1 MMGFSG
7 FLQILLTYFLHDL
20 AWPLLAFV
28 YPSYCSVKA
37 IEINTLQDAQKLNAY
52 WIVLSLILLIE
63 HALGTLL
70 QRLPFWTYIR
80 LVVVCWLVI
89 PHFDAAFY
97 VYKHLLHPCFSIINC
112 SNQEKKNQGETGTTN
127 ARENGYELVLDNI
140 ASKSNSINFDVAVV
154 KDINSKDVVKEEV
167 TSANQPSSD
176 STKNPEVKEIKPVS
190 VEDDK
195 LVKQSS
201 SDGPNLTKKDVSDVK
216 LTEKKEVKE
225 PVQASRVEPKP
236 AEVTEKRTIIT
247 TEAKQTVPEIPSAR
261 AQLSL
266 PLLPKSFQKEWKCP
280 LCKVKVQSEIT
291 FFSHLQ
297 GRKHKDM
304 EMEEATKAKKSQPK
318 IVIPKKSNQST
329 EGEPRN
335 LAKNQM
341 DTPKVVISYAQKQ
354 SNEVGKQALLT
365 NDWEPIIV
373 RHDMSKG
380 ILKTNNIAVSSSS
393 VKTAIAPVAKPKVY
407 HPYCHVC
414 NVSCSGKIDMDS
426 HLKGRRHLSQ
436 LQLLGTK

>member
-1 MMGFSG
+1 MMSLLG
-7 FLQILLTYFLHDL
+7 FLQFSLKYSLTYL
-20 AWPLLAFV
+20 AWPIVALV
-28 YPSYCSVKA
+28 YPLCASIRA
-37 IEINTLQDAQKLNAY
+37 IEANSVLETQKLNTY
-52 WIVLSLILLIE
+52 WVVFSLILLLE
-63 HALGTLL
+63 HTLNL
-70 QRLPFWTYIR
+70 LEWFPLWPYIR
-80 LVVVCWLVI
+80 LVTVFSLVI
-89 PHFDAAFY
+89 PYFDGAFH
-97 VYKHLLHPCFSIINC
+97 VYKHVLCPCLSMDHQIILNWFSQQKHT
-112 SNQEKKNQGETGTTN
+112 SVEKERVLTEVEKYI
-127 ARENGYELVLDNI
+127 RENGTEALEKII
-140 ASKSNSINFDVAVV
+140 AGK
-154 KDINSKDVVKEEV
+154 
-167 TSANQPSSD
+167 PSSG

-266 PLLPKSFQKEWKCP
+266 PLLPKSFQKEWKCH

-341 DTPKVVISYAQKQ
+341 DTPKVVFSYAQKQ